1 MAKWRILIVDD
12 EEDIRSIVRA
22 ALSAKY
28 EVVEAVDGLDA
39 LEKLELAQP
48 DFVILDVMMPMMNGF
63 EACAAIRRHP
73 AFKDISV
80 LFLSA
85 LNTKEDMMKGY
96 ASGANLYLTK
106 PFDPARLVRNVDL
119 FFEQNTPPPRPG
131 RYTLEELKEIERKG
145 AEAIANA
152 RATRRPVVGGAP
164 AAPTA
169 AAPAPPKPEAAA
181 PPRPAAPTPTPAPP
195 PKTSAA
201 TPLSGTPRVLIADD
215 DEDFL
220 QVVRTALIPDFEVIT
235 AINGIEAIERI
246 TTCQPDLVALDA
258 MVPKMSGFQLCQSLR
273 RNSRYARTP
282 IMFIS
287 GKTTPKDREY
297 AMRIGANDFLP
308 KPFEIDELK
317 RRLLALTQ
325 LPTFKVYPKA
335 LSYQAIE
342 ALDNR
347 RRNELEE
354 RKDRLAR
361 KEESEL
367 EKFLR
372 EHGQQ

>member
-22 ALSAKY
+22 ALSSKY
-28 EVVEAVDGLDA
+28 EIVEAVDGLDA

-96 ASGANLYLTK
+96 SAGANLYLTK
-106 PFDPARLVRNVDL
+106 PFDPQRLVRNVDL

-131 RYTLEELKEIERKG
+131 RCTLEELKEIEKKG
-145 AEAIANA
+145 AEAIAKT
-152 RATRRPVVGGAP
+152 RAERRPVVGTQAATPNAAPPTPAP
-164 AAPTA
+164 AAPPKPPA
-169 AAPAPPKPEAAA
+169 PAQAPAPT
-181 PPRPAAPTPTPAPP
+181 PAAPLT
-195 PKTSAA
+195 
-201 TPLSGTPRVLIADD
+201 GTPRVLIADD
-215 DEDFL
+215 DEDL
-220 QVVRTALIPDFEVIT
+220 LTVIRTTLMPEFEVIT
-235 AINGIEAIERI
+235 ALNGIEAIERI
-246 TTCQPDLVALDA
+246 TTCQPDIVALDA
-258 MVPKMSGFQLCQSLR
+258 MMPKMSGFQLCQSLR

-308 KPFEIDELK
+308 KPFEMDELK
-317 RRLLALTQ
+317 RRLVALTQ

-335 LSYQAIE
+335 LSYAAIE
-342 ALDNR
+342 ALENR

-372 EHGQQ
+372 EHKE